1 MIQSVVEWLG
11 YFNLF
16 TTVSPETA
24 EEMIMIPVE
33 VMTMAGGAAMGHL
46 FKMMSAAQ
54 EAKREQQKLQLEM
67 LRGKQEV
74 AAADRESAS
83 KSADAAAARASD
95 PFTKLTRRIFVLS
108 VVLMVM
114 IYLIAPFFG
123 MSIAVPVEVQ
133 KGFNFLGIIDTTK
146 TVTEYVTLNS
156 MVSFQEIW
164 ITFLAAG
171 SFYLGK
177 S

>member
-1 MIQSVVEWLG
+1 
-11 YFNLF
+11 
-16 TTVSPETA
+16 
-24 EEMIMIPVE
+24 MIPIE

-54 EAKREQQKLQLEM
+54 EAKREQQKLMIGMMEA
-67 LRGKQEV
+67 KTKEAD
-74 AAADRESAS
+74 AASARATS
-83 KSADAAAARASD
+83 AADAAAARASD

-108 VVLMVM
+108 VVVMVL
-114 IYLIAPFFG
+114 IYLLAPFFG

-133 KGFNFLGIIDTTK
+133 KGFNFLGLIDTTK
-146 TVTEYVTLNS
+146 TVTEYITLNS
-156 MVSFQEIW
+156 VVSFQEIW

>member
-1 MIQSVVEWLG
+1 
-11 YFNLF
+11 
-16 TTVSPETA
+16 
-24 EEMIMIPVE
+24 MIPIE

-46 FKMMSAAQ
+46 FKLMSAAQ

-67 LRGKQEV
+67 LRGRQEV

-83 KSADAAAARASD
+83 KSADAAAARIGND
-95 PFTKLTRRIFVLS
+95 PFAKMTRRIFVLA
-108 VVLMVM
+108 VVAMVFVYLM
-114 IYLIAPFFG
+114 APIFG
-123 MSIAVPVEVQ
+123 VGISVPVE
-133 KGFNFLGIIDTTK
+133 KTTGFNFLGLFDNTK

-156 MVSFQEIW
+156 MVSFNEIW

>member
-1 MIQSVVEWLG
+1 
-11 YFNLF
+11 
-16 TTVSPETA
+16 
-24 EEMIMIPVE
+24 MIPVE

-74 AAADRESAS
+74 QAAHMEAAT

-108 VVLMVM
+108 VVAMVFV
-114 IYLIAPFFG
+114 YLLAPIFG
-123 MSIAVPVEVQ
+123 VPVSVPVEIQ
-133 KGFNFLGIIDTTK
+133 KGFNFLGLIDTTK
-146 TVTEYVTLNS
+146 TVTEYITLNS
-156 MVSFQEIW
+156 VVSFKEIW
-164 ITFLAAG
+164 IVFVSAG

-177 S
+177 G

>member
-1 MIQSVVEWLG
+1 MLDAIG
-11 YFNLF
+11 LF
-16 TTVSPETA
+16 PLSSIFTGVLNKTAKETS
-24 EEMIMIPVE
+24 MIPIE
-33 VMTMAGGAAMGHL
+33 LGAMAGGAAMGHL

-54 EAKREQQKLQLEM
+54 EAKRESQKLQLEM

-83 KSADAAAARASD
+83 KSADAAAARAAD

-108 VVLMVM
+108 VVAMVFM
-114 IYLIAPFFG
+114 YLLAPVFG
-123 MSIAVPVEVQ
+123 VPISVPVEVQ
-133 KGFNFLGIIDTTK
+133 KGFNFLGLIDTTK
-146 TVTEYVTLNS
+146 TVTEYVTLNG
-156 MVSFQEIW
+156 MVSFREIW
-164 ITFLAAG
+164 ITFISAG

>member
-1 MIQSVVEWLG
+1 MLDAIG
-11 YFNLF
+11 LF
-16 TTVSPETA
+16 PLSSIFTGVLSQTAKETS
-24 EEMIMIPVE
+24 MIPVE

-54 EAKREQQKLQLEM
+54 EAKAAQEKIKLEGM
-67 LRGKQEV
+67 RGKQEV
-74 AAADRESAS
+74 EAADRVSAS
-83 KSADAAAARASD
+83 ASADAAAARASD

-108 VVLMVM
+108 VVVMVM

-133 KGFNFLGIIDTTK
+133 KGFNFLGLIDTTK
-146 TVTEYVTLNS
+146 TVTEYITLNS

>member
-1 MIQSVVEWLG
+1 
-11 YFNLF
+11 
-16 TTVSPETA
+16 
-24 EEMIMIPVE
+24 MIPIE

-46 FKMMSAAQ
+46 FKLMSAAQ

-74 AAADRESAS
+74 AAADRVSAS
-83 KSADAAAARASD
+83 ASADAAANRVGND
-95 PFTKLTRRIFVLS
+95 PFAKMTRRIFVLA
-108 VVLMVM
+108 VVAMVFVYLM
-114 IYLIAPFFG
+114 APIFG
-123 MSIAVPVEVQ
+123 IGISVPVEVQ
-133 KGFNFLGIIDTTK
+133 KGFNFLGLIDTTK

-156 MVSFQEIW
+156 MVSFNEIW